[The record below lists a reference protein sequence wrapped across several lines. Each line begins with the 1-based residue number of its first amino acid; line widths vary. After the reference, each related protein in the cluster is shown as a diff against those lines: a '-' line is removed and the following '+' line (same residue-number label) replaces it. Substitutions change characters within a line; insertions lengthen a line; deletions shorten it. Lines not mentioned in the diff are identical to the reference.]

1 MGRCM
6 LALFMTTRNSD
17 LGSGGGDGGGDNS
30 VEETLPDCFFF
41 VTKKL
46 LKNSK
51 SQHKAPKSG

>member
-1 MGRCM
+1 MSNSGT
-6 LALFMTTRNSD
+6 LGGFSGSEQLFGQIR
-17 LGSGGGDGGGDNS
+17 GDNS